1 MRSKKYKLGDRVFY
15 ECIDGSIKTSI
26 VQDVEEESYI
36 DDKGREIPYQML
48 IFDKGDHWSI
58 CTESYNCLSLNDPRC
73 KHLVKQYEQ
82 FDSQKDKIISSIME
96 IMSPFRKSIQEEI
109 LELLRFKIK

>member
-1 MRSKKYKLGDRVFY
+1 MTKKYKPGDRVFH
-15 ECIDGSIKTSI
+15 ERIDHSIATAI

-58 CTESYNCLSLNDPRC
+58 CTESYNCLSPNNPRC

-82 FDSQKDKIISSIME
+82 FDNQKDKIISSIME
-96 IMSPFRKSIQEEI
+96 IMSPFGKSIQKEI
-109 LELLRFKIK
+109 LELLRLKIK